1 MKYILR
7 TLWLIGYI
15 PVFIFECI
23 IFLIMIFVYPLAG
36 AFYFIKT
43 GSCENCPFIPSSLYI
58 YIDKKYKELLK
69 HNGYLSDNVEPTDY
83 NSIDPHFGNP
93 VDNVEPKFKI
103 GDTMRTLQEA
113 ADGYTDGMPV
123 VISVDKEYYHCTN
136 ELIAIKDQ
144 DDYEFPPMN
153 RIQTHTDKVEPKFKV
168 GDWCIDNEDG
178 IIFQIVKVLDKTY
191 RYRTNE
197 GKEYSCA
204 RYSLELDAR
213 LWNISDTKEG
223 DVLVDSLG
231 NVCIYQE
238 PSTKLMYHSHCYGN
252 HKYFIYMGGSHEI
265 VGSYPATK
273 EQRDKFEKS
282 MADAGYTFDFE
293 KKKLKKLKFKV
304 GDEVITKNEK
314 SLTITKIDEK
324 GYWSDDLFICNFD
337 SECNWNL
344 VEQKPDDKVES
355 KFKVGDYVV
364 DNCGYV
370 WRIEGIINQ
379 FYILEGI
386 DGGESRP
393 TIEWVNKTFHL
404 WDIKDAKD
412 GDVLV
417 ASDGSIFLFAGVV
430 DCACKYYAALATDDY
445 VKLNKEAKGGY
456 WETSRAVYPATK
468 EQRDKFEKSMAESG
482 YEFDFD
488 KKELKKIEQ
497 NPEYARLTEFEE
509 AIKDMMNDYRD
520 AIGDSDATTEE
531 VKKHSAYLQSLISQ
545 TPAKWGDEDEK
556 NLIEVICILQNITS
570 YDKQYDGYIDWLKS
584 LRPKQQ

>member
-43 GSCENCPFIPSSLYI
+43 GSCENCPFIPPSLYI

-123 VISVDKEYYHCTN
+123 VISVDKEYYRCTN

-273 EQRDKFEKS
+273 EQCDKLEKA
-282 MADAGYTFDFE
+282 MADAGYKWDEE
-293 KKKLKKLKFKV
+293 KKKLKK
-304 GDEVITKNEK
+304 I
-314 SLTITKIDEK
+314 
-324 GYWSDDLFICNFD
+324 
-337 SECNWNL
+337 
-344 VEQKPDDKVES
+344 EQKPTWGEEDVAMLDD
-355 KFKVGDYVV
+355 
-364 DNCGYV
+364 
-370 WRIEGIINQ
+370 IIDFFEN
-379 FYILEGI
+379 G
-386 DGGESRP
+386 
-393 TIEWVNKTFHL
+393 T
-404 WDIKDAKD
+404 
-412 GDVLV
+412 
-417 ASDGSIFLFAGVV
+417 
-430 DCACKYYAALATDDY
+430 
-445 VKLNKEAKGGY
+445 VKLQHDL
-456 WETSRAVYPATK
+456 S
-468 EQRDKFEKSMAESG
+468 
-482 YEFDFD
+482 
-488 KKELKKIEQ
+488 L
-497 NPEYARLTEFEE
+497 YA
-509 AIKDMMNDYRD
+509 
-520 AIGDSDATTEE
+520 S
-531 VKKHSAYLQSLISQ
+531 
-545 TPAKWGDEDEK
+545 
-556 NLIEVICILQNITS
+556 
-570 YDKQYDGYIDWLKS
+570 WLKS
-584 LRPKQQ
+584 LKDRYVWKPSDEQMATLEYYMHALVATKHKEVMFGLYQDLKKLKE

>member
-1 MKYILR
+1 MN
-7 TLWLIGYI
+7 T
-15 PVFIFECI
+15 
-23 IFLIMIFVYPLAG
+23 
-36 AFYFIKT
+36 KT
-43 GSCENCPFIPSSLYI
+43 DKEKAIAYDEVLGRAKSLV
-58 YIDKKYKELLK
+58 DFC
-69 HNGYLSDNVEPTDY
+69 SDNELKTLKFVFPELKENEDERIR
-83 NSIDPHFGNP
+83 NVLIRWINLESSISFGDTFDGFSKEQILAWLEKQCEKPQGKSALDAINEEN
-93 VDNVEPKFKI
+93 VDNQNCVKP
-103 GDTMRTLQEA
+103 
-113 ADGYTDGMPV
+113 
-123 VISVDKEYYHCTN
+123 SVKG
-136 ELIAIKDQ
+136 
-144 DDYEFPPMN
+144 
-153 RIQTHTDKVEPKFKV
+153 EPKFKV

-178 IIFQIVKVLDKTY
+178 IVFQIVKVLDKTY

-213 LWNISDTKEG
+213 FWTIKDANEG

-273 EQRDKFEKS
+273 EQRDQLEKA
-282 MADAGYTFDFE
+282 MDDAGYTFDFE

-304 GDEVITKNEK
+304 GDEVITENER
-314 SLTITKIDEK
+314 SLTITKIDEE
-324 GYWSDDLFICNFD
+324 GYWSNDLFICDFD
-337 SECNWNL
+337 NECNWNL
-344 VEQKPDDKVES
+344 VEQKPDDKVEP

-404 WDIKDAKD
+404 WTIQDAKD

-417 ASDGSIFLFAGVV
+417 HGSFMFDDFIFIYDNTSILQAYCYYSNEINRFIIEDRGHHCPWNMQEVTPAS
-430 DCACKYYAALATDDY
+430 
-445 VKLNKEAKGGY
+445 
-456 WETSRAVYPATK
+456 K
-468 EQRDKFEKSMAESG
+468 EQRDKFEKAMAESG

-497 NPEYARLTEFEE
+497 NPEYAQLTEFEE

-545 TPAKWGDEDEK
+545 TPAKWGEEDEK
-556 NLIEVICILQNITS
+556 NLIDVICILQNITS

-584 LRPKQQ
+584 LRPKRQ